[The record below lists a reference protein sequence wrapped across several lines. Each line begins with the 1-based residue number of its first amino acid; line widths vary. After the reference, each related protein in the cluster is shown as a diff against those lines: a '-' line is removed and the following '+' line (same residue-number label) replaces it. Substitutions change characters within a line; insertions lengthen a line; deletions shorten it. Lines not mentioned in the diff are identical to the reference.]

1 MPPPQHPA
9 TEKCLSSRAGIM
21 RCVPTH
27 GTTAMTQTFNVGAQS
42 RLVNATAWLVMLLA
56 VLAVAALVH
65 RAAAAALPAAGWLL
79 VGAATLLAT
88 TAVLGVAVGLLLR
101 LEWARRSAV
110 ALLALAALANL
121 TGLWLQHDLLL
132 SLLLLAGCALLGW
145 TAWRLTLPMVRQEF
159 A

>member
-1 MPPPQHPA
+1 
-9 TEKCLSSRAGIM
+9 
-21 RCVPTH
+21 
-27 GTTAMTQTFNVGAQS
+27 MTQTFNVGAQS